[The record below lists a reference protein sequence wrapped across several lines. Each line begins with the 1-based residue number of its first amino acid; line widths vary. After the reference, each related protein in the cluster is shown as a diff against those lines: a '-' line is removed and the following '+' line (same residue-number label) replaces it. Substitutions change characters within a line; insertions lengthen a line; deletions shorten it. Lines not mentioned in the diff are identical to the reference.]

1 MDGGRATQDGIDM
14 PGKAK
19 SDEKSDEKTGRDRRK
34 FVRTSVLW
42 SGTLLCAEEAIDCV
56 ITNMSANGAMV
67 RLPDAVGGQSPYALN
82 IPRFGDFPGKIAWK
96 SKHSIGLTFLEQ
108 PRNVARTIEDTLP
121 QCSLA
126 PEL

>member
-1 MDGGRATQDGIDM
+1 M

-19 SDEKSDEKTGRDRRK
+19 SDEAEKTGRDRRK

-42 SGTLLCAEEAIDCV
+42 RGTLLCAGEVIDCV
-56 ITNMSANGAMV
+56 VTNMSANGAMV
-67 RLPDAVGGQSPYALN
+67 RLPNEVNGQSPYALN

-96 SKHSIGLTFLEQ
+96 SEHSIGLTFLEQ

-126 PEL
+126 PGL